1 MADAGKLTPAIERLR
16 TLLAE
21 CEALR
26 KRSRTLSAD
35 TVRMIARTERR
46 IAECV
51 ERLRQSKP
59 KKD

>member
-1 MADAGKLTPAIERLR
+1 MRPERLR
-16 TLLAE
+16 KLLAE

-51 ERLRQSKP
+51 ERVRQGTP